1 MTYSIE
7 TEYLEHKGGTK
18 FYETVLIKEENGP
31 GLLIKRWGAIA
42 LKNGGGQTK
51 YDRGMHSIVTT
62 ERDKILREKTS
73 AKSGYGRV
81 AKSGALHTW
90 HGRNDL
96 DAGRLEALAK
106 QHYGA
111 DTAAYVKDYFGL
123 GSTAEIVDETP
134 PAREPEKPIER
145 GETWGSW

>member
-1 MTYSIE
+1 MTYKID
-7 TEYLEHKGGTK
+7 THYLEHSGGTK
-18 FYETVLIKEENGP
+18 FYETVLIQEDNGP

-51 YDRGMHSIVTT
+51 YERGTHSVVAG
-62 ERDKILREKTS
+62 EANKILREK
-73 AKSGYGRV
+73 KKKGYDH
-81 AKSGALHTW
+81 ATKSGALHSW
-90 HGRNDL
+90 SGRSDV
-96 DAGRLEALAK
+96 DAVMLGAMVK

-123 GSTAEIVDETP
+123 NAAGAVVNEEP
-134 PAREPEKPIER
+134 KPREPEKPIER

>member
-73 AKSGYGRV
+73 AKSGYER
-81 AKSGALHTW
+81 AMKSGALHTW
-90 HGRNDL
+90 HGR
-96 DAGRLEALAK
+96 EI
-106 QHYGA
+106 
-111 DTAAYVKDYFGL
+111 TAAQLAGLSKHHYNAEVAAYLMDYFGMN
-123 GSTAEIVDETP
+123 GTAEVINEAP